1 MKLYPIQCGNFKLD
15 GGAMFGVVPKS
26 LWERTNP
33 ADSKNLIELGTR
45 SLLVEDGKKL
55 ILIDCGL
62 GNKQDEKFFGH
73 YSLYGDESL
82 DKNLKKFGFVR
93 EDITDVFLTHLHFD
107 HCGGAIEWNDD
118 KSGYRPAFKNAQFW
132 TNENHWQWATEP
144 NPREKAS
151 FLKENILPMQESGQL
166 QFLPTP
172 KTGNYGFAPDLK
184 MDVIFVDGH
193 TEKQMLP
200 VIQYQEKTIVFAADL
215 IPTAGHIPQVYVMG
229 YDTRPLLTMEEK
241 GKFLKQCVE
250 NEYLLFFEHDAH
262 HELASLKMFLS
273 LMMFLDTKMQSAIS
287 NQQSAINVSAESR
300 KQKAE
305 SKIIGITGGIGSGK
319 STVSKF
325 IEELGFPVYDS
336 DFWAKELVNVDEN
349 LKSRIIEL
357 LGEESYD
364 ENGKYNRKFVA
375 ENVFENQELLLK
387 LNQII
392 HPAVKIHFENWV
404 NAQNAE
410 FVFKETALLFELKLN
425 ESCYQSILV
434 TADENI
440 RIKRVMDRDGRTYRE
455 VKEIIDKQMPE
466 VDKVKLADFVI
477 QNNTDL
483 ESLKEFTH
491 QVIDELQR
499 MDL

>member
-1 MKLYPIQCGNFKLD
+1 
-15 GGAMFGVVPKS
+15 
-26 LWERTNP
+26 
-33 ADSKNLIELGTR
+33 
-45 SLLVEDGKKL
+45 
-55 ILIDCGL
+55 
-62 GNKQDEKFFGH
+62 
-73 YSLYGDESL
+73 
-82 DKNLKKFGFVR
+82 
-93 EDITDVFLTHLHFD
+93 
-107 HCGGAIEWNDD
+107 
-118 KSGYRPAFKNAQFW
+118 
-132 TNENHWQWATEP
+132 
-144 NPREKAS
+144 
-151 FLKENILPMQESGQL
+151 
-166 QFLPTP
+166 
-172 KTGNYGFAPDLK
+172 
-184 MDVIFVDGH
+184 
-193 TEKQMLP
+193 
-200 VIQYQEKTIVFAADL
+200 
-215 IPTAGHIPQVYVMG
+215 
-229 YDTRPLLTMEEK
+229 
-241 GKFLKQCVE
+241 
-250 NEYLLFFEHDAH
+250 
-262 HELASLKMFLS
+262 
-273 LMMFLDTKMQSAIS
+273 MMFLDTKMQSAIS

-336 DFWAKELVNVDEN
+336 DFWAKELVNIDEN

-375 ENVFENQELLLK
+375 EKVFDHQELLLK

-404 NAQNAE
+404 NAQNSE

-440 RIKRVMDRDGRTYRE
+440 RIKRVMNRDGRTYRE

>member
-1 MKLYPIQCGNFKLD
+1 MEAG
-15 GGAMFGVVPKS
+15 S
-26 LWERTNP
+26 LHT
-33 ADSKNLIELGTR
+33 
-45 SLLVEDGKKL
+45 GK
-55 ILIDCGL
+55 
-62 GNKQDEKFFGH
+62 
-73 YSLYGDESL
+73 
-82 DKNLKKFGFVR
+82 
-93 EDITDVFLTHLHFD
+93 
-107 HCGGAIEWNDD
+107 
-118 KSGYRPAFKNAQFW
+118 
-132 TNENHWQWATEP
+132 
-144 NPREKAS
+144 
-151 FLKENILPMQESGQL
+151 
-166 QFLPTP
+166 
-172 KTGNYGFAPDLK
+172 
-184 MDVIFVDGH
+184 
-193 TEKQMLP
+193 
-200 VIQYQEKTIVFAADL
+200 
-215 IPTAGHIPQVYVMG
+215 
-229 YDTRPLLTMEEK
+229 
-241 GKFLKQCVE
+241 
-250 NEYLLFFEHDAH
+250 
-262 HELASLKMFLS
+262 
-273 LMMFLDTKMQSAIS
+273 
-287 NQQSAINVSAESR
+287 
-300 KQKAE
+300 
-305 SKIIGITGGIGSGK
+305 KIIGITGGIGSGK

-336 DFWAKELVNVDEN
+336 DFWAKELVNIEEN

-375 ENVFENQELLLK
+375 EKVFDHQELLLK

-404 NAQNAE
+404 NAQTAE

-440 RIKRVMDRDGRTYRE
+440 RIKRVMNRDGRTYRE

-483 ESLKEFTH
+483 ETLKEFTH

>member
-1 MKLYPIQCGNFKLD
+1 MEAG
-15 GGAMFGVVPKS
+15 S
-26 LWERTNP
+26 LHT
-33 ADSKNLIELGTR
+33 
-45 SLLVEDGKKL
+45 GK
-55 ILIDCGL
+55 
-62 GNKQDEKFFGH
+62 
-73 YSLYGDESL
+73 
-82 DKNLKKFGFVR
+82 
-93 EDITDVFLTHLHFD
+93 
-107 HCGGAIEWNDD
+107 
-118 KSGYRPAFKNAQFW
+118 
-132 TNENHWQWATEP
+132 
-144 NPREKAS
+144 
-151 FLKENILPMQESGQL
+151 
-166 QFLPTP
+166 
-172 KTGNYGFAPDLK
+172 
-184 MDVIFVDGH
+184 
-193 TEKQMLP
+193 
-200 VIQYQEKTIVFAADL
+200 
-215 IPTAGHIPQVYVMG
+215 
-229 YDTRPLLTMEEK
+229 
-241 GKFLKQCVE
+241 
-250 NEYLLFFEHDAH
+250 
-262 HELASLKMFLS
+262 
-273 LMMFLDTKMQSAIS
+273 
-287 NQQSAINVSAESR
+287 
-300 KQKAE
+300 
-305 SKIIGITGGIGSGK
+305 KIIGITGGIGSGK

-336 DFWAKELVNVDEN
+336 DFWAKELVNIDEN

-375 ENVFENQELLLK
+375 EKVFDHQELLLQ

-483 ESLKEFTH
+483 ESLKEFTQ

>member
-1 MKLYPIQCGNFKLD
+1 
-15 GGAMFGVVPKS
+15 
-26 LWERTNP
+26 
-33 ADSKNLIELGTR
+33 
-45 SLLVEDGKKL
+45 
-55 ILIDCGL
+55 
-62 GNKQDEKFFGH
+62 
-73 YSLYGDESL
+73 
-82 DKNLKKFGFVR
+82 
-93 EDITDVFLTHLHFD
+93 
-107 HCGGAIEWNDD
+107 
-118 KSGYRPAFKNAQFW
+118 
-132 TNENHWQWATEP
+132 
-144 NPREKAS
+144 
-151 FLKENILPMQESGQL
+151 
-166 QFLPTP
+166 
-172 KTGNYGFAPDLK
+172 
-184 MDVIFVDGH
+184 
-193 TEKQMLP
+193 
-200 VIQYQEKTIVFAADL
+200 
-215 IPTAGHIPQVYVMG
+215 
-229 YDTRPLLTMEEK
+229 
-241 GKFLKQCVE
+241 
-250 NEYLLFFEHDAH
+250 
-262 HELASLKMFLS
+262 
-273 LMMFLDTKMQSAIS
+273 MMFLDTKMQSAIS

-336 DFWAKELVNVDEN
+336 DFWAKELVNLDEN
-349 LKSRIIEL
+349 LKSRVIEL

-364 ENGKYNRKFVA
+364 EHGKYNRKFVA

-387 LNQII
+387 LNRII

-425 ESCYQSILV
+425 ESCYQSVLV

>member
-1 MKLYPIQCGNFKLD
+1 MSYEIPD
-15 GGAMFGVVPKS
+15 TS
-26 LWERTNP
+26 
-33 ADSKNLIELGTR
+33 S
-45 SLLVEDGKKL
+45 
-55 ILIDCGL
+55 
-62 GNKQDEKFFGH
+62 EK
-73 YSLYGDESL
+73 
-82 DKNLKKFGFVR
+82 
-93 EDITDVFLTHLHFD
+93 
-107 HCGGAIEWNDD
+107 
-118 KSGYRPAFKNAQFW
+118 
-132 TNENHWQWATEP
+132 
-144 NPREKAS
+144 
-151 FLKENILPMQESGQL
+151 
-166 QFLPTP
+166 P
-172 KTGNYGFAPDLK
+172 KTRNPKLR
-184 MDVIFVDGH
+184 
-193 TEKQMLP
+193 T
-200 VIQYQEKTIVFAADL
+200 
-215 IPTAGHIPQVYVMG
+215 
-229 YDTRPLLTMEEK
+229 
-241 GKFLKQCVE
+241 
-250 NEYLLFFEHDAH
+250 
-262 HELASLKMFLS
+262 
-273 LMMFLDTKMQSAIS
+273 
-287 NQQSAINVSAESR
+287 
-300 KQKAE
+300 
-305 SKIIGITGGIGSGK
+305 KIIGITGGIGSGK

-336 DFWAKELVNVDEN
+336 DFWAKELVNIDEN

-375 ENVFENQELLLK
+375 EKVFDHQELLLK

-440 RIKRVMDRDGRTYRE
+440 RIKRVMNRDGRTYRE

>member
-1 MKLYPIQCGNFKLD
+1 MEAG
-15 GGAMFGVVPKS
+15 S
-26 LWERTNP
+26 L
-33 ADSKNLIELGTR
+33 
-45 SLLVEDGKKL
+45 
-55 ILIDCGL
+55 
-62 GNKQDEKFFGH
+62 
-73 YSLYGDESL
+73 
-82 DKNLKKFGFVR
+82 
-93 EDITDVFLTHLHFD
+93 
-107 HCGGAIEWNDD
+107 
-118 KSGYRPAFKNAQFW
+118 
-132 TNENHWQWATEP
+132 
-144 NPREKAS
+144 
-151 FLKENILPMQESGQL
+151 
-166 QFLPTP
+166 
-172 KTGNYGFAPDLK
+172 
-184 MDVIFVDGH
+184 H
-193 TEKQMLP
+193 TAK
-200 VIQYQEKTIVFAADL
+200 
-215 IPTAGHIPQVYVMG
+215 
-229 YDTRPLLTMEEK
+229 
-241 GKFLKQCVE
+241 
-250 NEYLLFFEHDAH
+250 
-262 HELASLKMFLS
+262 
-273 LMMFLDTKMQSAIS
+273 
-287 NQQSAINVSAESR
+287 
-300 KQKAE
+300 
-305 SKIIGITGGIGSGK
+305 KIIGITGGIGSGK

-375 ENVFENQELLLK
+375 EKVFENQELLLK

-466 VDKVKLADFVI
+466 AEKVKLADFVI

-483 ESLKEFTH
+483 ESLKEFTQ